1 MLLGVVPTGSEA
13 IKLGRLPSIAIDSRR
28 AMVSINIVASNN
40 PPPNVGSGRNWTFD
54 QSELAPDRLIARILM
69 ETP

>member
-1 MLLGVVPTGSEA
+1 M
-13 IKLGRLPSIAIDSRR
+13 I
-28 AMVSINIVASNN
+28 SINIAASNN

-69 ETP
+69 ETT